1 MSRTLTKHGE
11 YLRNITGDIFLD
23 TIKKAVGTMGGR
35 IPEETID
42 QIVQQVDIVEVI
54 GRYVQLKK
62 KGRYY
67 FGLCPFHSEKSP
79 SFSVTPDRQIFHCF
93 GCGLGGTVI
102 RFLMEMEQL
111 SFREAVGWL
120 AESVGV
126 EISTEST
133 SQRSTDTDQQDFY
146 RLMEL
151 TSHWFHRA
159 FLTSKQGIVAREY
172 VQSKRLTEAAIDEF
186 QIGYAPSSEEFLISF
201 LKKKGFTWQQI
212 HRAGLTRWPHSRNGC
227 LMLPVC
233 DSQGRVIGFQGLRL
247 AEQSTF
253 LTSFLQEQKG
263 YYLYHFHRARAPIRK
278 QRQAILFP
286 ELLDV
291 ISAWQAGVK
300 NGVALLHTSLT
311 QAHAKVLARN
321 ADTVIVCCDVHQI
334 ERVLNVLA
342 GESCTVKIAS
352 LPEGVTWQTWMANLG
367 TEGFYEQVV
376 SKAKSVT
383 SYRLEGLKS
392 RFSNHFADKPSYIQ
406 EAFTYIDALQS
417 PIERDHYLHRLAQ
430 QTSLSFSEVQQ
441 AFRQFQSQKKRHKRD
456 KDKSTWNN
464 GYREVDKH
472 LVGREPS
479 ISIGHPSEQRL
490 MSAMLTD
497 HSVAQWVREQM
508 DNGFYSKSYQRL
520 AAQLYAYYDEGYS
533 ADIKGFLSFL
543 SDGALVEE
551 VKRLMAKE
559 WPQPSQQELKDCV
572 RHIKNIPLQQA
583 IEEKKKFVQQFED
596 AGEPMKAAQLLME
609 IKELREEINK
619 R

>member
-1 MSRTLTKHGE
+1 LTKHGE

-54 GRYVQLKK
+54 GRYVPLKK

-111 SFREAVGWL
+111 SFREAVGHL

-126 EISTEST
+126 EISTES
-133 SQRSTDTDQQDFY
+133 SRQRSSDTNKQDFY

-151 TSHWFHRA
+151 ASHWFHRA
-159 FLTSKQGIVAREY
+159 FLTSKQGVVAREY
-172 VQSKRLTEAAIDEF
+172 VHSKGFTEAAVDEF
-186 QIGYAPSSEEFLISF
+186 QIGYAPSTEEFLISF
-201 LKKKGFTWQQI
+201 LKKKGFSLQQI
-212 HRAGLTRWPHSRNGC
+212 NRAGLKNWPHSRNGC

-233 DSQGRVIGFQGLRL
+233 DSQGRVIGFQGRRL
-247 AEQSTF
+247 AERSTF
-253 LTSFLQEQKG
+253 LTSYLQEQKG

-286 ELLDV
+286 DLLDV
-291 ISAWQAGVK
+291 ISAWQVGVQ
-300 NGVALLHTSLT
+300 NGVTVLQKPLT

-321 ADTVIVCCDVHQI
+321 ADTVIVCCDGQQT
-334 ERVLNVLA
+334 ERMLKVLA
-342 GESCTVKIAS
+342 GENCTVKMAS
-352 LPEGVTWQTWMANLG
+352 LPERVSWQQWMANQG
-367 TEGFYEQVV
+367 TAFYEQVV
-376 SKAKSVT
+376 SKAKSIV
-383 SYRLEGLKS
+383 SFRLEALKN
-392 RFSNHFADKPSYIQ
+392 RFSNDDADQQSYIQ

-417 PIERDHYLHRLAQ
+417 PIERDHYLHRLTQ
-430 QTSLSFSEVQQ
+430 QTSLSFAEVQQ
-441 AFRQFQSQKKRHKRD
+441 KFRQFQSQKKPHERD

-472 LVGREPS
+472 LVGKGS
-479 ISIGHPSEQRL
+479 FVSIGYQSEQRL
-490 MSAMLTD
+490 MASMLTD
-497 HSVAQWVREQM
+497 RSVAQWVREQI
-508 DNGFYSKSYQRL
+508 DNGFYSTSYQQL
-520 AAQLYAYYDEGYS
+520 AAQLYAYYDKGYS
-533 ADIKGFLSFL
+533 ADIKGFLAFL
-543 SDGALVEE
+543 DDEALMKE
-551 VKRLMAKE
+551 VNRLIAKE
-559 WPQPSQQELKDCV
+559 WPQPSRQELKDCV

-583 IEEKKKFVQQFED
+583 IEEKTKFVQQFED

-609 IKELREEINK
+609 IKELREKINK